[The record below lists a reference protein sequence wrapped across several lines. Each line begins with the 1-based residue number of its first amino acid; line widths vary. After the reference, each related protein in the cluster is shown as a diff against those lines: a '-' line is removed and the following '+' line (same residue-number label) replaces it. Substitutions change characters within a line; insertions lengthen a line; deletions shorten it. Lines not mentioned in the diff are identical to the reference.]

1 MDIKGKV
8 AIVTG
13 ASSGIGHETAKLL
26 TREGAKVAVV
36 ARSKD
41 KLTELSNELTDSF
54 TRPTDM
60 TKLDQVQEMIGDVHR
75 HYGQIDV
82 LINNAGQGYDA
93 SIEQTD
99 IETLRHVFD
108 LDLVGPLFAMQQVI
122 PIMKA
127 RGGGSII
134 NISSGTALMNLPN
147 MGGYAAIKAA
157 LAHLSMTAREELKEY
172 GIIVS
177 VVYPYITNTDFEKN
191 TIKAQLKKTG
201 PEYGGYYVPPKADTP
216 EFIAKKIVESIK
228 SGDKEIFAHRWMK
241 QPYNG

>member
-54 TRPTDM
+54 SRPADM
-60 TKLDQVQEMIGDVHR
+60 TKLDQIQEMIGDVHR

-201 PEYGGYYVPPKADTP
+201 PEYGGDYVPPKADTP